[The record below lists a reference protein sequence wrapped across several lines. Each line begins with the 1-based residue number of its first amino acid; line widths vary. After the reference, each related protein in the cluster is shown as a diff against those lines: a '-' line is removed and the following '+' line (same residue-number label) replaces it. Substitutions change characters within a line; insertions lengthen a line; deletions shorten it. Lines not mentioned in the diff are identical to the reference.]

1 MQVQIEKRYY
11 TPEEYCRLEET
22 AEYKNEYLDGEIT
35 PMVGATTNHNLI
47 ALNFCRNFPANI
59 NNQDYWVLMSDVRLW
74 MPSYRFYTYPDVM
87 VIKDKPLYEGKGTNT
102 VTNALII
109 VELLSKSTRD
119 YDRTDKFKF
128 YRSIPEF
135 KEYILIDQYRYYVE
149 QFYQQNNGEWLFK
162 ASESDK
168 DALRFH
174 SVDFQMSLQD
184 IYQRIDFN
192 LSEE

>member
-22 AEYKNEYLDGEIT
+22 AEYKNEYLDGEII
-35 PMVGATTNHNLI
+35 PMTGATTNHNLI
-47 ALNFCRNFPANI
+47 AGNFYKNFPAKI
-59 NNQDYWVLMSDVRLW
+59 NNEDYWAFMSDVRLW
-74 MPSYRFYTYPDVM
+74 MPTYRFYTYPDVM
-87 VIKDKPLYEGKGTNT
+87 VIKGKPLYEGKGTNT

-109 VELLSKSTRD
+109 VEVLSKSTRD

-128 YRSIPEF
+128 YRSIPDF
-135 KEYILIDQYRYYVE
+135 KEYILIDKYRYYVE

-162 ASESDK
+162 FYESENDV
-168 DALRFH
+168 LRLY
-174 SVDFQMSLQD
+174 SVDIQISLLD

>member
-11 TPEEYCRLEET
+11 TPEEYRRLEEA

-109 VELLSKSTRD
+109 VEVLSKSTRD

-149 QFYQQNNGEWLFK
+149 QFYQHNNGEWLFK

-168 DALRFH
+168 DALRFY
-174 SVDFQMSLQD
+174 SVDFQMSLLD

-192 LSEE
+192 LSE

>member
-11 TPEEYCRLEET
+11 TPEEYCQLEET
-22 AEYKNEYLDGEIT
+22 AEYKNEYLDGDII
-35 PMVGATTNHNLI
+35 PMTGATINHNLI
-47 ALNFCRNFPANI
+47 AGNFYKNFPTKI
-59 NNQDYWVLMSDVRLW
+59 NNQDYWAFMSDVRLW
-74 MPSYRFYTYPDVM
+74 MPRYRFYTYPDVM
-87 VIKDKPLYEGKGTNT
+87 VIKD
-102 VTNALII
+102 
-109 VELLSKSTRD
+109 
-119 YDRTDKFKF
+119 
-128 YRSIPEF
+128 
-135 KEYILIDQYRYYVE
+135 YYVE

>member
-109 VELLSKSTRD
+109 VEVLSKSTRD